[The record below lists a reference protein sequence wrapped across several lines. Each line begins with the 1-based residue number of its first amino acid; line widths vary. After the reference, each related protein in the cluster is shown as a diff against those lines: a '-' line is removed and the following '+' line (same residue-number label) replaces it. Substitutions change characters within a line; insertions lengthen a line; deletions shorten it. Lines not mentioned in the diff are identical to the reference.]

1 MRKRPTTAATFA
13 VGVAMLVG
21 CASSTPQ
28 PTSSPSPTATTATT
42 VTTSAPTTTGAP
54 LPDLL
59 LPSEPTG
66 GSGSTAS
73 APNPKPPPKNEQP
86 GCATDLDC
94 WSITCCPATDPEQ
107 CVHHSL
113 AQKCAVIDMTCPK
126 LDTHLDCACEK
137 GVCTGRSAN

>member
-1 MRKRPTTAATFA
+1 MRTRSTTTAAFA
-13 VGVAMLVG
+13 GGVAMLVA

-28 PTSSPSPTATTATT
+28 PTSSPAPTT
-42 VTTSAPTTTGAP
+42 TTSAAPTTTGAP

-66 GSGSTAS
+66 GTGFAAN

-86 GCATDLDC
+86 GCATDQDC

-137 GVCTGRSAN
+137 GVCTGRSAT